1 MLELNNITLH
11 FGSLAVL
18 RGIDLQLKPG
28 QRLGL
33 LGPSGA
39 GKSTL
44 LRLAAGLLKPTSGT
58 LSNSY
63 RHPLLVFQEP
73 RLLPWRRIIENIEI
87 PLRAAG
93 CDADEARTRA
103 MYWLKQ
109 VELDAFA
116 QAWPRELSGGMAQ
129 RASLARAFALQPDL
143 LLLDEPFSAL
153 DPALRTTLA
162 ALCRRCLDETGATML
177 CISHHPHELVELTDS
192 CLLLE
197 NGYVQRF
204 DIDPAA
210 GVQGR
215 SETAD
220 LLYRRLLQHEALVAV
235 G

>member
-1 MLELNNITLH
+1 MLEFHDVTLH
-11 FGSLAVL
+11 FGSLAAL
-18 RGIDLQLKPG
+18 RGVSFQLKPG

-44 LRLAAGLLKPTSGT
+44 LRLAAGLLKPTSGMLINT
-58 LSNSY
+58 Y
-63 RHPLLVFQEP
+63 RCPLMVFQEP
-73 RLLPWRRIIENIEI
+73 RLLPWRRVIENIEI

-93 CDADEARTRA
+93 CAADEARSRA
-103 MYWLKQ
+103 RYWLDQ

-116 QAWPRELSGGMAQ
+116 HAWPGELSGGMAQ
-129 RASLARAFALQPDL
+129 RVSLARAFALQPDL

-153 DPALRTTLA
+153 DPALRTSLA
-162 ALCRRCLDETGATML
+162 ALCRRCLDETGAALL

-197 NGYVQRF
+197 HGRLQRY

-210 GVQGR
+210 GPQGR
-215 SETAD
+215 GQTAD
-220 LLYRRLLQHEALVAV
+220 LLYQRLLGNETAGH
-235 G
+235 